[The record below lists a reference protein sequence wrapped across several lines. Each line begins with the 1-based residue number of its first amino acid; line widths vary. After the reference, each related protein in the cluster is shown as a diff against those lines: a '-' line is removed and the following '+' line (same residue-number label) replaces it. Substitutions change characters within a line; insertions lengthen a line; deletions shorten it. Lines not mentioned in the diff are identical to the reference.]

1 MKSRGF
7 LCIRYRSTNISA
19 GVCTTIVYP
28 HKVLLVKLFSKK
40 KLVILM
46 IEMFPAVRMRRLRTL
61 KLIKETRLST
71 DDLILPLFIDENI
84 AEKMPIE
91 SMPGQ
96 YRFSIER
103 AVKEVSEARSLGIK
117 SVLLFGIPTKKDET
131 GSEAF
136 NKEGVI
142 QRAVRAIKKVAED
155 IVVITDLCLCEY
167 TTHGHCGL
175 IENGI
180 VLNDPTLE
188 VLGKVAVSQAEAGAD
203 IVAPSGMMDG
213 MVKAI
218 RNSLDKHGFADTAIM
233 SYAAKY
239 NSALYGPFR
248 DAADSGFKFGD
259 RSGYQMDFHNARE
272 ALREVELD
280 IAEGAD
286 IVMVKPAILYLD
298 IIAKVR
304 TKFDVPLAAYNVSGE
319 YSMIKAASEK
329 GYLNGKEVMIEG
341 LTAIKRAGA
350 DLIITYFAKEV
361 AEIMSR

>member
-1 MKSRGF
+1 MS
-7 LCIRYRSTNISA
+7 
-19 GVCTTIVYP
+19 
-28 HKVLLVKLFSKK
+28 
-40 KLVILM
+40 
-46 IEMFPAVRMRRLRTL
+46 EMYPAVRMRRLRTL
-61 KLIKETRLST
+61 KLIQETRLST
-71 DDLILPLFIDENI
+71 DDLSLPLFINENI
-84 AEKMPIE
+84 VDKAPIE

-103 AVKEVSEARSLGIK
+103 ALKEVSEAHSLGIK
-117 SVLLFGIPTKKDET
+117 SVLLFGIPARKDET

-142 QRAVRAIKKVAED
+142 QLAVRALKKEFKD
-155 IVVITDLCLCEY
+155 LVVITDLCLCEY

-175 IENGI
+175 IEDGT
-180 VLNDPTLE
+180 VLNEPTLTILE
-188 VLGKVAVSQAEAGAD
+188 KVAVSQAEAGAD

-218 RNSLDKHGFADTAIM
+218 RHSLDQNGFADTAIM

-280 IAEGAD
+280 ISEGAD
-286 IVMVKPAILYLD
+286 IVMVKPAIFYLD

-304 TKFDVPLAAYNVSGE
+304 ARFDVPLAAYNVSGE
-319 YSMIKAASEK
+319 YAMLKAAAES
-329 GYLNGKEVMIEG
+329 GYLNGEETLIEC

-350 DLIITYFAKEV
+350 DLIITYFAKE
-361 AEIMSR
+361 AAAILIR

>member
-1 MKSRGF
+1 M
-7 LCIRYRSTNISA
+7 N
-19 GVCTTIVYP
+19 
-28 HKVLLVKLFSKK
+28 
-40 KLVILM
+40 
-46 IEMFPAVRMRRLRTL
+46 EMYPAVRMRRLRTL
-61 KLIKETRLST
+61 KLIQETRLSA

-84 AEKMPIE
+84 ADKAPIE

-103 AVKEVSEARSLGIK
+103 ALKEVSEAHSLGIK
-117 SVLLFGIPTKKDET
+117 SVLLFGIPARKDET

-142 QRAVRAIKKVAED
+142 QLAVRALKKEFKD
-155 IVVITDLCLCEY
+155 LVVITDLCLCEY

-175 IENGI
+175 IEDGT
-180 VLNDPTLE
+180 VLNEPTLTILE
-188 VLGKVAVSQAEAGAD
+188 KVAVSQAEAGAD

-218 RNSLDKHGFADTAIM
+218 RHSLDQNGFADTAIM

-280 IAEGAD
+280 ISEGAD
-286 IVMVKPAILYLD
+286 IVMVKPAIFYLD

-304 TKFDVPLAAYNVSGE
+304 ARFDVPLAAYNVSGE
-319 YSMIKAASEK
+319 YAMLKAAAES
-329 GYLNGKEVMIEG
+329 GYLNGEETLIEC

-350 DLIITYFAKEV
+350 DLIITYFAKE
-361 AEIMSR
+361 AAAILIR

>member
-1 MKSRGF
+1 M
-7 LCIRYRSTNISA
+7 Y
-19 GVCTTIVYP
+19 
-28 HKVLLVKLFSKK
+28 
-40 KLVILM
+40 
-46 IEMFPAVRMRRLRTL
+46 PAVRMRRLRTL
-61 KLIKETRLST
+61 KLIQETRLST
-71 DDLILPLFIDENI
+71 DDLSLPLFIDENI
-84 AEKMPIE
+84 VDKAPIE

-103 AVKEVSEARSLGIK
+103 ALKEVSEAHSLGIK
-117 SVLLFGIPTKKDET
+117 SVLLFGIPARKDET

-142 QRAVRAIKKVAED
+142 QRAVRALKKD
-155 IVVITDLCLCEY
+155 FKDLVVITDLCLCEY

-175 IENGI
+175 IEDGT
-180 VLNDPTLE
+180 VLNDPTLTI
-188 VLGKVAVSQAEAGAD
+188 LGKVAVSQAEAGAD

-218 RNSLDKHGFADTAIM
+218 RHSLDQNGFSDTAIM

-280 IAEGAD
+280 ISEGAD
-286 IVMVKPAILYLD
+286 IVMVKPAIFYLD

-304 TKFDVPLAAYNVSGE
+304 ARFDVPLAAYNVSGE
-319 YSMIKAASEK
+319 YAMLKAAAES
-329 GYLNGKEVMIEG
+329 GYLNGEETLIEC

-350 DLIITYFAKEV
+350 DLIITYFAKE
-361 AEIMSR
+361 AAAILIR

>member
-1 MKSRGF
+1 M
-7 LCIRYRSTNISA
+7 Y
-19 GVCTTIVYP
+19 
-28 HKVLLVKLFSKK
+28 
-40 KLVILM
+40 
-46 IEMFPAVRMRRLRTL
+46 PAVRMRRLRTL
-61 KLIKETRLST
+61 KLIQETRLSI
-71 DDLILPLFIDENI
+71 DDLSLPLFIDENI
-84 AEKMPIE
+84 ADKAPIE

-96 YRFSIER
+96 YRFSIES
-103 AVKEVSEARSLGIK
+103 ALKEVSEAHSLGIK
-117 SVLLFGIPTKKDET
+117 SVLLFGIPARKDET

-142 QRAVRAIKKVAED
+142 QRAVRALKKD
-155 IVVITDLCLCEY
+155 FKDLVVITDLCLCEY

-175 IENGI
+175 IEDGT
-180 VLNDPTLE
+180 VLNDPTLTI
-188 VLGKVAVSQAEAGAD
+188 LGKVAVSQAEAGAD

-218 RNSLDKHGFADTAIM
+218 RHSLDQNGFADTAIM

-280 IAEGAD
+280 ISEGAD
-286 IVMVKPAILYLD
+286 IVMVKPAIFYLD

-304 TKFDVPLAAYNVSGE
+304 ARFDVPLAAYNVSGE
-319 YSMIKAASEK
+319 YAMLKAAAES
-329 GYLNGKEVMIEG
+329 GYLNGEETLIEC

-350 DLIITYFAKEV
+350 DLIITYFAKE
-361 AEIMSR
+361 AAAILIR

>member
-1 MKSRGF
+1 MS
-7 LCIRYRSTNISA
+7 
-19 GVCTTIVYP
+19 
-28 HKVLLVKLFSKK
+28 
-40 KLVILM
+40 
-46 IEMFPAVRMRRLRTL
+46 EMYPAVRMRRLRTL
-61 KLIKETRLST
+61 KLIQEIRLST
-71 DDLILPLFIDENI
+71 DDLSLPLFIDENL
-84 AEKMPIE
+84 ADKAPIE

-103 AVKEVSEARSLGIK
+103 ALKEVSEAHSLGIK
-117 SVLLFGIPTKKDET
+117 SVLLFGIPMRKDEP

-142 QRAVRAIKKVAED
+142 QRAVRALKKEFKD
-155 IVVITDLCLCEY
+155 LVVITDLCLCEY

-175 IENGI
+175 IEDGT
-180 VLNDPTLE
+180 VLNDPTLTI
-188 VLGKVAVSQAEAGAD
+188 LGKVAVSQAEAGAD

-218 RNSLDKHGFADTAIM
+218 RHSLDKHGFADTAIM

-239 NSALYGPFR
+239 NSALYGPFH

-286 IVMVKPAILYLD
+286 IVMVKPAIFYLD

-304 TKFDVPLAAYNVSGE
+304 ARFDVPLAAYNVSGE
-319 YSMIKAASEK
+319 YAMLKAATES
-329 GYLNGKEVMIEG
+329 GYLNGEETLIES

-350 DLIITYFAKEV
+350 DLIITYFAKEA
-361 AEIMSR
+361 AEILSR

>member
-1 MKSRGF
+1 M
-7 LCIRYRSTNISA
+7 Y
-19 GVCTTIVYP
+19 
-28 HKVLLVKLFSKK
+28 
-40 KLVILM
+40 
-46 IEMFPAVRMRRLRTL
+46 PAVRMRRLRTL
-61 KLIKETRLST
+61 KLIQETRLSI
-71 DDLILPLFIDENI
+71 DDLSLPLFIDENI
-84 AEKMPIE
+84 ADKAPIE

-103 AVKEVSEARSLGIK
+103 ALKEVSEAHSLGIK
-117 SVLLFGIPTKKDET
+117 SVLLFGIPARKDET

-142 QRAVRAIKKVAED
+142 QRAVRALKKD
-155 IVVITDLCLCEY
+155 FKDLVVITDLCLCEY

-175 IENGI
+175 IEDGA
-180 VLNDPTLE
+180 VLNDPTLTI
-188 VLGKVAVSQAEAGAD
+188 LGKVAVSQAEAGAD

-218 RNSLDKHGFADTAIM
+218 RHSLDQNGFADTAIM

-280 IAEGAD
+280 ISEGAD
-286 IVMVKPAILYLD
+286 IVMVKPAIFYLD

-304 TKFDVPLAAYNVSGE
+304 ARFDVPLAAYNVSGE
-319 YSMIKAASEK
+319 YAMLKAAAES
-329 GYLNGKEVMIEG
+329 GYLNGEETLIEC

-350 DLIITYFAKEV
+350 DLIITYFAKE
-361 AEIMSR
+361 AAAILIR

>member
-1 MKSRGF
+1 MNK
-7 LCIRYRSTNISA
+7 
-19 GVCTTIVYP
+19 
-28 HKVLLVKLFSKK
+28 
-40 KLVILM
+40 
-46 IEMFPAVRMRRLRTL
+46 MFPAVRMRRLRKL
-61 KLIKETRLST
+61 KLIRESKVST
-71 DDLILPLFIDENI
+71 DDLILPLFIDENL
-84 AEKMPIE
+84 EGENKKPID

-103 AVKEVSEARSLGIK
+103 AVKEILEAHSMGIK
-117 SVLLFGIPTKKDET
+117 SVLLFGIPRKKDER

-136 NKEGVI
+136 NTEGVI
-142 QRAVRAIKKVAED
+142 QRAIRKIKKEVEE
-155 IVVITDLCLCEY
+155 IVIITDLCLCEY

-175 IENGI
+175 VDVEKGQ

-188 VLGKVAVSQAEAGAD
+188 VLGKIAVSQAEAGAD

-218 RNSLDKHGFADTAIM
+218 REKLDDEGLTDTAIM

-248 DAADSGFKFGD
+248 EAADSGYKFGD
-259 RSGYQMDFHNARE
+259 RSSYQMDFSNARE

-280 IAEGAD
+280 IREGAD
-286 IVMVKPAILYLD
+286 IVMVKPAIFYLD
-298 IIAKVR
+298 IISKVKER
-304 TKFDVPLAAYNVSGE
+304 FDVPLAAYSVSGE
-319 YSMIKAASEK
+319 YSLIAAAAEK
-329 GYLNGKEVMIEG
+329 GYLDKEEIVMEG

-361 AEIMSR
+361 AQYPV

>member
-1 MKSRGF
+1 
-7 LCIRYRSTNISA
+7 
-19 GVCTTIVYP
+19 
-28 HKVLLVKLFSKK
+28 
-40 KLVILM
+40 
-46 IEMFPAVRMRRLRTL
+46 MFPTVRMRRLRKL
-61 KLIKETRLST
+61 KLIRETQLST

-84 AEKMPIE
+84 EGENKKPID

-96 YRFSIER
+96 YRFSIEG

-117 SVLLFGIPTKKDET
+117 SVLLFGIPRKKDET

-136 NKEGVI
+136 NTAGVI
-142 QRAVRAIKKVAED
+142 QRAVRKLKKEVEN
-155 IVVITDLCLCEY
+155 VVIITDLCLCEY

-175 IENGI
+175 VDVDTWNGQ

-188 VLGKVAVSQAEAGAD
+188 LLGKIAVSQAEAGAD

-218 RNSLDKHGFADTAIM
+218 RENLDDRGFTDTAIM

-248 DAADSGFKFGD
+248 EAADSGYQFGD
-259 RSGYQMDFHNARE
+259 RSGYQMDVSNARE

-280 IAEGAD
+280 IEEGAD
-286 IVMVKPAILYLD
+286 IVMVKPAIFYLD
-298 IIAKVR
+298 IISKVR
-304 TKFDVPLAAYNVSGE
+304 ARFDVPLAAYSVSGE
-319 YSMIKAASEK
+319 YSMTAAASEK
-329 GYLNGKEVMIEG
+329 GYLDRDEIVMEG

-361 AEIMSR
+361 AKRLYKEIDY